1 MDNLSR
7 KSAWNHEQLEH
18 FLRSTKIPARISVID
33 GSYPFICSV
42 WFEYLEGTLRI
53 VTHRNSKLA
62 KSLRREGRCAFEV
75 GANEPPY
82 LGVRGKADVQAQ
94 NENPELTLR
103 RVIKR
108 YLGGSN
114 LNLATWLLGRAQEEI
129 EFVLYPTWATCWDYQ
144 QRMDASD

>member
-7 KSAWNHEQLEH
+7 KSAWNREQLEH

-75 GANEPPY
+75 GAKQPPY
-82 LGVRGKADVQAQ
+82 QACEGADVQAQ

-103 RVIKR
+103 RVIER
-108 YLGGSN
+108 YLGDSN
-114 LNLATWLLGRAQEEI
+114 LNLAAWLLGRAE
-129 EFVLYPTWATCWDYQ
+129 
-144 QRMDASD
+144 RK